1 MILKPMLLDET
12 GQKVVQSV
20 QRISTGLDGTPTSD
34 IVPGTAASVG
44 IEPVIQ
50 DDTGRSLIVALN
62 SYAASLFHEFGL
74 RAKYRLGT
82 TAYWATQ
89 LSDIPLAGE
98 LIVYTDYSTE
108 TVGGQTRYIP
118 AFKFGDGLAYV
129 VDLPFVGDDIRNA
142 LNAHINNTTVHITAA
157 ERAFWNNKVRCYMG
171 TQAVQN
177 QVVENENLIFTTN

>member
-1 MILKPMLLDET
+1 MITKPMLLDET

-20 QRISTGLDGTPTSD
+20 QRITTGLDGTATSD

-62 SYAASLFHEFGL
+62 SYAASLFHELGI

-82 TAYWATQ
+82 TSYWATQ
-89 LSDIPLAGE
+89 TSDIPLAGE
-98 LIVYTDYSTE
+98 LIIYSDYSSE
-108 TVGGQTRYIP
+108 IVDNQTRNIP
-118 AFKFGDGLAYV
+118 AFKIGDGLAYV

-142 LNAHINNTTVHITAA
+142 LNAHINDTSAHITPA
-157 ERAFWNNKVRCYMG
+157 ERQFWNNKVRCYMATEEVSG
-171 TQAVQN
+171 
-177 QVVENENLIFTTN
+177 QVVETEELIFTTN

>member
-12 GQKVVQSV
+12 AQKIVQAV
-20 QRISTGLDGTPTSD
+20 QRTTTGMDGTATSD

-44 IEPVIQ
+44 IEPVVQ
-50 DDTGRSLIVALN
+50 DDTGRSLVVALN
-62 SYAASLFHEFGL
+62 SFAAALFHELGL

-108 TVGGQTRYIP
+108 TVDGQTRYIP

-142 LNAHINNTTVHITAA
+142 LNAHINNSTIHITAA
-157 ERAFWNNKVRCYMG
+157 EREFWNNKVRCYMG
-171 TQAVQN
+171 TENISN
-177 QVVENENLIFTTN
+177 QIVENETLIFTTN